1 MNDSS
6 KDSFLGKSEKI
17 LVLALSFLLAIS
29 LLFFKGRINSEN
41 PLDTLARSSLEPDS
55 ALLNGRPTV
64 FEFYADWC
72 EICQEMAPSMLTLER
87 NLGENL
93 DIVLLNVDNSRWQD
107 LISKYDVNGIPQ
119 LNLFDENGILVA
131 KSIGLRTEDEL
142 MGLGNALIS
151 KNKLPEFSGVDKQLS
166 KSTFKQN
173 IDTTLT
179 KTVLPR
185 GHA

>member
-1 MNDSS
+1 
-6 KDSFLGKSEKI
+6 
-17 LVLALSFLLAIS
+17 
-29 LLFFKGRINSEN
+29 
-41 PLDTLARSSLEPDS
+41 
-55 ALLNGRPTV
+55 
-64 FEFYADWC
+64 
-72 EICQEMAPSMLTLER
+72 
-87 NLGENL
+87 
-93 DIVLLNVDNSRWQD
+93 
-107 LISKYDVNGIPQ
+107 YDVNGIPQ